1 MYIFLMIVLL
11 LIKRNELY
19 EDIYINI
26 IYLGLYYVIIVLDI

>member
-11 LIKRNELY
+11 LIKRKELY

-26 IYLGLYYVIIVLDI
+26 IYLELYYVIIVLDI